1 MKTFLAAATFFLFLQ
16 LAGMQAAEGQA
27 AEQILEA
34 PADSLKRLLEEETN
48 DSIRAALHRELG
60 LEYKRAS
67 EPDLAI
73 EQYKKSLAISTRL
86 KDSESMAKC
95 YNNLGSVYNIKG
107 EFDLALNSYLNSL
120 RLNEELGDKGGQ
132 MKNHINLGN
141 FFAGQ
146 RNFEKAE
153 GHYSRAL
160 ELVDPGR
167 DLNYEAL
174 LNLNLGG
181 INTDPH
187 NNKADQDKAI
197 LYFEKA
203 RVAFTKLEDPVRLAG
218 VANNIGVVKEQQGK
232 FREAYDSYYQAL
244 EIRRQIQDLPGVAQS
259 YFNLGNIKYLLS
271 DFNKAL
277 DFYKLSLAEA
287 RKIKARN
294 QVQDALHG
302 ISATYASMKEHQK
315 AFEYRLEYELLKD
328 SLYNEE
334 KSRQLAELET
344 QYETEKKDKELI
356 VKEASIKQK
365 TAERNTYMITLA
377 ITVILSIVVIVVYHQ
392 RQRAISQLALKNE
405 ELHKRRISEM
415 LKEQEIKSINAMLEG
430 QDRERKR
437 IAEDLHDRLGSTLSA
452 VKLHLHALDGGI
464 KQDAPLLLYQR
475 VNGLLDKAVT
485 EVRDIAHN
493 MVSGVLTKFGL
504 VAALQDLKETIEA
517 TNQVRVEIMVHN
529 LDERLEGHVEIHLYR
544 IIQEL
549 VSNILKHA
557 KATEIIIQL
566 NKHNHELL
574 LMVEDNGVGFNPG
587 AASLKKGMGLRNIE
601 SRVSSLGGSLSID
614 SGRGGGTTTTIEI
627 PVA

>member
-1 MKTFLAAATFFLFLQ
+1 MKTFLAAATFLLCLQFTVLQ
-16 LAGMQAAEGQA
+16 LTAGQA
-27 AEQILEA
+27 AEQTLKT
-34 PADSLKRLLEEETN
+34 PADSLLRLLEETTS
-48 DSIRAALHRELG
+48 DTTRASLHRELG
-60 LEYKRAS
+60 LEYKRAA

-73 EQYKKSLAISTRL
+73 EHYQKSLAISIRL

-107 EFDLALNSYLNSL
+107 EFDQALDSYLNSL
-120 RLNEELGDKGGQ
+120 RLNEQLGDKGGQ

-160 ELVDPGR
+160 ELVDPGK

-181 INTDPH
+181 INSDPH
-187 NNKADQDKAI
+187 NNQADLDKAI
-197 LYFEKA
+197 IYFEKA
-203 RVAFTKLEDPVRLAG
+203 RAAFTKLEDPVRLSG
-218 VANNIGVVKEQQGK
+218 VVNNIGVVKEQQGK
-232 FREAYDSYYQAL
+232 FREAYDNYHQAL
-244 EIRRQIQDLPGVAQS
+244 EIRRQIQDLPGIAQS
-259 YFNLGNIKYLLS
+259 YFNLGNVMYLLNEF
-271 DFNKAL
+271 DKAL
-277 DFYKLSLAEA
+277 SFYKLSLEEA
-287 RKIKARN
+287 RAIKARS

-302 ISATYASMKEHQK
+302 ISATYASIKDHQK

-344 QYETEKKDKELI
+344 QYETEKKDKELL

-452 VKLHLHALDGGI
+452 VKLHLHALDGGVQ
-464 KQDAPLLLYQR
+464 QDAPLLLYQR

-517 TNQVRVEIMVHN
+517 TNQVKVEIMAHN

-544 IIQEL
+544 VIQEL
-549 VSNILKHA
+549 VSNILKHG

-566 NKHNHELL
+566 NKHSHELL

-601 SRVSSLGGSLSID
+601 SRISSLGGSLSID